1 MMEFDMIKRRVRIK
15 AKSITIDALSR
26 IWEADKSEEKDEA
39 TKYLTYVH
47 LVSQIDPEAPYY
59 RAAFDEV
66 RILAKRDIW
75 KNYDHEFEQGE
86 EDILEEAIDQ
96 YRNAYESV
104 GNRTVRIFD
113 IKIDQIRNVIEST
126 EPVIT
131 PSTVRGVTTYASNF
145 PILNKMMQELT
156 NLMDTKEALEARVN
170 KQTSEGGTVR
180 AGRTLSLVEKKL
192 KEKKEAAGRLTSD
205 AHKNDEEEEQEEE
218 DQNPGF

>member
-1 MMEFDMIKRRVRIK
+1 MMEFDMVNRKVRIK
-15 AKSITIDALSR
+15 AKSIIIDALNR
-26 IWEADKSEEKDEA
+26 IWEADKTEEKEEA

-59 RAAFDEV
+59 RSAFDEV

-75 KNYDHEFEQGE
+75 KNYDHTFEEGE
-86 EDILEEAIDQ
+86 EEILEEAIDQ

-113 IKIDQIRNVIEST
+113 SKIDQIRNVIDDT
-126 EPVIT
+126 MPVIT

-170 KQTSEGGTVR
+170 KKVSEDGTVR
-180 AGRTLSLVEKKL
+180 AGRSLSLVEKKL
-192 KEKKEAAGRLTSD
+192 KEKKEANTRLTSD
-205 AHKNDEEEEQEEE
+205 AQANEEDQDEEE
-218 DQNPGF
+218 NPGF